1 MSEPLYLLDG
11 YSVIYRSYFA
21 LMRSPLRNSR
31 GENTSAIFGFLRT
44 LITLFRDY
52 QPTHFVV
59 VLDAPGPTFRHDTYK
74 EYKATRDK
82 TPDDLHAQ
90 IPVIQELLQLLKV
103 PSVQISGYE
112 ADDLMATLAKQCD
125 ANGMGC
131 RVISADKDLLQ
142 LVQGQTTVLRPGKN
156 GIEEL
161 HREEVFRDWGVWP
174 EQILDYLSIVGDASD
189 NVPGIAGIGAKGAVK
204 LLSQYGS
211 LEEIYRQID
220 SVTPPGTQKKL
231 REGEASAWLSR
242 DLITLADDA
251 PLTDPIDS
259 YTISQLDYQ
268 SAASLI
274 AEQGMHRLLAEV
286 GVSTEGLSPSIA
298 TTSPAA
304 AGDTTFSPLLFP
316 RDRAAAVL
324 SPEEQTA
331 FQAPGTTV
339 LITTIAELE
348 DLSAHIRT
356 AGVVALDCETDMLDP
371 REARPVGF
379 SLAWT
384 PDTGYY
390 LPLFGPDGPVIP
402 EEPLKALFRD
412 LFTTGTCRVV
422 GQNFKYDWQ
431 ILHRWGV
438 TLPPEAIANDTMI
451 AAWLV
456 DTTASAYGMD
466 RLAEQYLQYTTI
478 HFSSLFADSPLPK
491 EQWSF
496 QQVPLSD
503 AATYA
508 GEDAFVTW
516 RLHVL
521 LDRLVDRRN
530 VREVLETLE
539 LPLIPILGAM
549 ELEGIGLD
557 TTVLE
562 QFSRELDERITTLQ
576 SGIFE
581 TVGHEF
587 NINSTRQLQDVLFTE
602 RKLQPIKKTRTGYS
616 TDTSVLQELAR
627 EDPVVQHILEYR
639 TLAKLR
645 STWVEALPKLVN
657 TRTKRIHTSL
667 NQTGTAT
674 ERLSST
680 DPNLQ
685 NIPIR
690 EGEGRRIR
698 DAFVPN
704 QGNVFVSA
712 DYAQVELVI
721 LAHLSGD
728 PALSAAFREGED
740 VHRRT
745 ASLIFQTA
753 PEDVTAEQRRIA
765 KTINFGVMYGMS
777 AFRLSNELGIPRGE
791 AQQFITAY
799 FSTYNGIQTFID
811 DTVARAEA
819 DQEVRT
825 LSGRPRPLPDIN
837 NRNRTIKAAAQRVAV
852 NTPIQGTGA
861 DIIKRAMLEVDRRL
875 RESSLTARL
884 ILQVHDELILE
895 CPRDEVGA
903 VKALVMEAMSTAVQL
918 SVPLRVGVES
928 GDRWGAMH

>member
-21 LMRSPLRNSR
+21 MMRSPLRNPR
-31 GENTSAIFGFLRT
+31 GENSSAIFGFLRT
-44 LITLFRDY
+44 LISLFRDY
-52 QPTHFVV
+52 KPTHFVV
-59 VLDAPGPTFRHDTYK
+59 VLDAPGPTFRHDRYK

-90 IPVIQELLQLLKV
+90 IPVIQELLGLLKV
-103 PSVQISGYE
+103 PTVQMVGYE
-112 ADDLMATLAKQCD
+112 ADDLMATLAKQCES
-125 ANGMGC
+125 AGMGC

-142 LVQGQTTVLRPGKN
+142 LVKGNTTVLRPGKN

-161 HREEVFRDWGVWP
+161 DRDGVFRDWGVWP
-174 EQILDYLSIVGDASD
+174 EQILDYLSIVGDTSD
-189 NVPGIAGIGAKGAVK
+189 NVPGISGIGAKGAVK
-204 LLSQYGS
+204 LLNHFGT
-211 LEEIYRQID
+211 LEAIYQQID
-220 SVTPPGTQKKL
+220 TVTPPGTREKL
-231 REGEASAWLSR
+231 REGEESAWLSR
-242 DLITLADDA
+242 DLITLATDA
-251 PLTDPIDS
+251 PLTAAVDS
-259 YTISQLDYQ
+259 YTISELDYQ
-268 SAASLI
+268 SAAHLI
-274 AEQGMHRLLAEV
+274 ADQGMHRLLYEV
-286 GVSTEGLSPSIA
+286 GVSTEGLPA
-298 TTSPAA
+298 PAA
-304 AGDTTFSPLLFP
+304 SPPAETGGTDVSPLLFP
-316 RDRAAAVL
+316 QDRAAAVL
-324 SPEEQTA
+324 SPEEQAA
-331 FQAPGTTV
+331 FRAPGAAV
-339 LITTIAELE
+339 LIETTEELAEL
-348 DLSAHIRT
+348 AARIRA

-371 REARPVGF
+371 RQARPVGF
-379 SLAWT
+379 SVAWT

-390 LPLFGPDGPVIP
+390 LPLFGPDGPVLP
-402 EEPLKALFRD
+402 EEAVRALFVD
-412 LFTTGTCRVV
+412 LFTTGACRVV

-438 TLPPEAIANDTMI
+438 TIPAEAIANDTMI

-456 DTTASAYGMD
+456 DTSASAYGMD
-466 RLAEQYLQYTTI
+466 RLAEDYLRYETI
-478 HFSSLFADSPLPK
+478 HFASLFADSGVPR

-496 QQVPLSD
+496 LQVPLSQ

-508 GEDAFVTW
+508 AEDSWVTW

-521 LDRLVDRRN
+521 LDRLVDLRA
-530 VREVLETLE
+530 VREVLESLE

-557 TTVLE
+557 TNALA
-562 QFSRELDERITTLQ
+562 QFSQELDERIDALRR
-576 SGIFE
+576 GIFTE
-581 TVGHEF
+581 VGREF
-587 NINSTRQLQDVLFTE
+587 NINSTQQLQEVLFTE

-627 EDPVVQHILEYR
+627 EDPVVQQILEYR

-657 TRTKRIHTSL
+657 PQTNRIHTSL

-674 ERLSST
+674 GRLSST

-698 DAFVPN
+698 DAFVPDP
-704 QGNVFVSA
+704 GNVFVSA
-712 DYAQVELVI
+712 DYSQVELVI

-745 ASLIFQTA
+745 ASLIFQTS
-753 PEDVTAEQRRIA
+753 PEDVTADQRRIA

-777 AFRLSNELGIPRGE
+777 AFRLSNELGIPRGD
-791 AQQFITAY
+791 AQRFIEAY
-799 FSTYNGIQTFID
+799 FGTYSGIRSFID
-811 DTVARAEA
+811 NTVAQAEK
-819 DQEVRT
+819 DNEVRT
-825 LSGRPRPLPDIN
+825 LAGRPRPLPDIN
-837 NRNRTIKAAAQRVAV
+837 NRNRTIKAAAERVAV

-861 DIIKRAMLEVDRRL
+861 DIIKRAMLAVAQRL
-875 RESSLTARL
+875 RESTLVARL

-895 CPRDEVGA
+895 CPREEEGA

-918 SVPLRVGVES
+918 SVPLRVSVES